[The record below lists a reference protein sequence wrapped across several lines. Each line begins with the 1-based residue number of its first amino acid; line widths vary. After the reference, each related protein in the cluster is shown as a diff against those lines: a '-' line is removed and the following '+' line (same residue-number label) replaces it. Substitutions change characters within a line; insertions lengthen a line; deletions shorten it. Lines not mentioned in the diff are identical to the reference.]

1 MFTKL
6 QWHLQRQEWHN
17 SKIITRIHL
26 CVDISSVTL
35 TALKCKMLCTEQL
48 TAKLCPVFYSVRLAH
63 KTNTCFPFFPADYEN
78 FRHVLSMK
86 NDDLP
91 LSNMANTETNVCYK
105 ILRAGYCLLV
115 VTQENVFSRCTMTK
129 EYFSISHL
137 PNFFLTVQNECILLC
152 LNGMSKAAM
161 SREVI
166 RCTFSVHQCTKVHF
180 FGALVH
186 QSALLLVFQCTS
198 APNTKQQVHQC
209 TETVHFG
216 SPFRTTHFRFVY
228 QKYVNRRTSRRTSGE
243 WQDKII
249 EKKIYKSKNL
259 KLYKET

>member
-1 MFTKL
+1 M
-6 QWHLQRQEWHN
+6 
-17 SKIITRIHL
+17 

-105 ILRAGYCLLV
+105 ILRAGYCLLGCHARKCLFKMHNE
-115 VTQENVFSRCTMTK
+115 QRIFF
-129 EYFSISHL
+129 YLSHL

-152 LNGMSKAAM
+152 LNGMSKAAILR
-161 SREVI
+161 SN
-166 RCTFSVHQCTKVHF
+166 TVHF

-186 QSALLLVFQCTS
+186 RSALFRCTG
-198 APNTKQQVHQC
+198 APKCTVIGISVH
-209 TETVHFG
+209 
-216 SPFRTTHFRFVY
+216 
-228 QKYVNRRTSRRTSGE
+228 
-243 WQDKII
+243 
-249 EKKIYKSKNL
+249 
-259 KLYKET
+259 

>member
-1 MFTKL
+1 M
-6 QWHLQRQEWHN
+6 
-17 SKIITRIHL
+17 RIHL
-26 CVDISSVTL
+26 CVDLSSVTL

-152 LNGMSKAAM
+152 LNGMSKAAIPR
-161 SREVI
+161 SN
-166 RCTFSVHQCTKVHF
+166 TVHF

-186 QSALLLVFQCTS
+186 QSALLLVFQRTS
-198 APNTKQQVHQC
+198 AANTK
-209 TETVHFG
+209 
-216 SPFRTTHFRFVY
+216 
-228 QKYVNRRTSRRTSGE
+228 
-243 WQDKII
+243 
-249 EKKIYKSKNL
+249 
-259 KLYKET
+259 

>member
-1 MFTKL
+1 M
-6 QWHLQRQEWHN
+6 
-17 SKIITRIHL
+17 
-26 CVDISSVTL
+26 CVDLSSVTL

-105 ILRAGYCLLV
+105 ILLAGYCLLV

-137 PNFFLTVQNECILLC
+137 PNFFLTVQNECILLS
-152 LNGMSKAAM
+152 LNGMSKAAIPG
-161 SREVI
+161 SN
-166 RCTFSVHQCTKVHF
+166 TVHF

-186 QSALLLVFQCTS
+186 QSALFRCTG
-198 APNTKQQVHQC
+198 APKC
-209 TETVHFG
+209 TVI
-216 SPFRTTHFRFVY
+216 SISVR
-228 QKYVNRRTSRRTSGE
+228 
-243 WQDKII
+243 
-249 EKKIYKSKNL
+249 
-259 KLYKET
+259 